1 MNQSFVA
8 KPQPFKHFP
17 ITSLLLSS
25 LVILFIWQILTGV
38 DANTPSSQDLITWG
52 ANTLALSMQH
62 QPWRLIS
69 AGFLHIGI
77 MHLMFNGFALYFFGQ
92 VAEKLF
98 GKLVF
103 IILFIASVVGGNL
116 LNSYVTW
123 HAVLHNHSSPGI
135 AAGASGGIMGIGAA
149 LLVCAVFKRSVNGIS
164 LNLKSLMMIMGINLL
179 YGFVGVGVDNAA
191 HIGGALTGI
200 IITGLYIVIE
210 KAQLKMMHHTKI
222 NKVYTGIQPLIITLC
237 MLGIFVYAWIYL
249 NRQMLAFLQG

>member
-1 MNQSFVA
+1 MNQFSAPV
-8 KPQPFKHFP
+8 KPQPFKDFP

-25 LVILFIWQILTGV
+25 LVILFVWQILTGV
-38 DANTPSSQDLITWG
+38 DANTPSSQDLLAWG
-52 ANTLALSMQH
+52 ANTLALTMQQ
-62 QPWRLIS
+62 QPWRLVT

-77 MHLMFNGFALYFFGQ
+77 MHLMFNSFALYFFGQ

-123 HAVLHNHSSPGI
+123 YAVLHNQSMPGI

-149 LLVCAVFKRSVNGIS
+149 LLLCAVLKRSVNGIT
-164 LNLKSLMMIMGINLL
+164 LNPKSLMMIMGINLL

-191 HIGGALTGI
+191 HIGGAITGI
-200 IITGLYIVIE
+200 AIAGLYILLE
-210 KAQLKMMHHTKI
+210 KVQLKTMHK
-222 NKVYTGIQPLIITLC
+222 KPLYTGMPALII
-237 MLGIFVYAWIYL
+237 MLSMIGIFFCAWVYL
-249 NRQMLAFLQG
+249 NRQILAFL